1 MATFTKRG
9 KGQWQVK
16 IRRKGWPL
24 QTKTFETKGDAEA
37 WAREIESEMDR
48 GVFVSRKEA
57 ECSTFR
63 EVIERFRE
71 EYIPR
76 YAHPKKEESRLNH
89 LLNYPLAE
97 QFMASIRTKHLIEY
111 IKTRE
116 AEGVGAHTIRLDLA
130 LISKIF
136 EVARKDWG
144 MDSLSNPVKRMTK
157 PKIPQGRDR
166 RLKRQVEVDG
176 KIMSEETLLL
186 QHASKRLKPIIKF
199 ALETAMRREEIVTLT
214 WDRVNFETRTAY
226 LPHTKNGEA
235 RTVPLSPKAIKILKE
250 LIPDKTIPIHG
261 RVFQLS
267 KGRLSKNFRAACLK
281 ANIKNL
287 RFHDLRHEA
296 TSRLFENTDL
306 DVMEIK
312 GITGHKTLQ
321 MLARY
326 AHLRADRLAKRLEG
340 EKRGVQQTNPAER

>member
-1 MATFTKRG
+1 MATFSKRG
-9 KGQWQVK
+9 KGQWQAK

-24 QTKTFETKGDAEA
+24 QSKTFENKGDAEA
-37 WAREIESEMDR
+37 WARDVESEMDR
-48 GVFVSRKEA
+48 GVFVSRREA
-57 ECSTFR
+57 ESSTFR

-76 YAHPKKEESRLNH
+76 YTHSKKEESRLNH

-97 QFMASIRTKHLIEY
+97 QFMASIKTKHLIEY
-111 IKTRE
+111 RKTRE
-116 AEGVGAHTIRLDLA
+116 AEGVGPHTIRLDLA

-136 EVARKDWG
+136 EVANNDWG
-144 MDSLSNPVKRMTK
+144 MESLTNPVKRMTK

-166 RLKRQVEVDG
+166 RLKRQVVVEG
-176 KIMSEETLLL
+176 ETMTEESLLL
-186 QHASKRLKPIIKF
+186 HHAPERLKPIINI

-214 WDRVNFETRTAY
+214 WDRVNFDSRTAY

-235 RTVPLSPKAIKILKE
+235 RTIPLSPKAIKILKE

-267 KGRLSKNFRAACLK
+267 EGRLSKNFRTACQK
-281 ANIKNL
+281 ANIENL

-306 DVMEIK
+306 DIMEIK

-326 AHLRADRLAKRLEG
+326 AHLRADRLVNRLEG
-340 EKRGVQQTNPAER
+340 EKRGVQQPNRN